1 CEYRGWRRTDDDP
14 EPPPLDDTGWQ
25 SLPTEVYRFK
35 TAALVAPTTAPVS
48 FVDESSFDPRGVAR
62 YLIGFEPDGDAAPQF
77 RDDPLKANF
86 SVDHL
91 EQLLDLYGKVLT
103 LRLRRTDPPAGSLHN
118 QPGPPNKSFTLTKAR
133 LPDELLD
140 PADRRLVESF
150 RQAPCLGEPA
160 VGGTTLELRA
170 DLDPGAEY
178 DLLLLANAKANPGPG
193 GVPIARAPFRA
204 SIYRGPAELLD
215 ALGFGSSEPS
225 ARLPLDMLV
234 SAPVPTTPVLH
245 SDAGL
250 EQALA
255 DLG

>member
-1 CEYRGWRRTDDDP
+1 
-14 EPPPLDDTGWQ
+14 
-25 SLPTEVYRFK
+25 
-35 TAALVAPTTAPVS
+35 
-48 FVDESSFDPRGVAR
+48 
-62 YLIGFEPDGDAAPQF
+62 
-77 RDDPLKANF
+77 
-86 SVDHL
+86 
-91 EQLLDLYGKVLT
+91 
-103 LRLRRTDPPAGSLHN
+103 
-118 QPGPPNKSFTLTKAR
+118 
-133 LPDELLD
+133 
-140 PADRRLVESF
+140 
-150 RQAPCLGEPA
+150 EPA

-178 DLLLLANAKANPGPG
+178 DLLLLANAKANPGPDG
-193 GVPIARAPFRA
+193 ALIARAHFRA

-255 DLG
+255 DLGLDPWPLPAAPRTVAIWQNVGGTWKLSGLLVEADEPLEPD